1 MKISC
6 FLCST
11 EYYADRADAPCPCC
25 HIKQSVD
32 SGGGDMKLYRGL
44 YEASAQMREKRFNK
58 ARHMYLSLCRE
69 YPDSFYAFFGLAAS
83 KYGAVF
89 VKENGE
95 GNHSGSNNSNNNG
108 SNSSNSI
115 NNNNNNGSRAEFE
128 ESYTA
133 QCLCPAPEAFSEQ
146 PAFKKACM
154 LASERDATTREALG
168 RLAQMIDRDR
178 VQILERAALI
188 PSYDIFLTVKYDP
201 ETGGFDPTVGR
212 LYFRLTE
219 QGRRVFFAPEI
230 IPKADEHHAAPFVYR
245 ALETCTQMLVY
256 IGSTTDFANFRL
268 RNEITRYS
276 SMISA
281 GLKEEDSI
289 VVAYSGISQAEIP
302 PQLAKYPSF
311 ELKGT
316 PSEPSVQNGADKDT
330 AGGAPG
336 AENPGD
342 GTSCNGA
349 ANGENSW
356 KAGAADGGNCG
367 NSGACGTAAVNYA
380 TAHGDDSDYDAITG
394 TAASGGKNP
403 NRDGTRAGNRDG
415 AIDLGRFFVN
425 AARKYVKSVADG
437 VSDLKEKVKERKQ
450 SKQAEESEAAE
461 SENAEADKSTEVS
474 EEAAEVAAAEAD
486 AEAADNQAA
495 TEAPETAETAEAT
508 ETAEPSEII
517 PAVPSPDEWLH
528 NADEHDPE
536 NPGESDNAPDKPE
549 NTGKSE
555 NSEVPEDLEKP
566 EQAEESGDTE
576 ESGNAE
582 ENTDNNIENNIEN
595 TDSSTAVT
603 AVTDAYD
610 VTESAETTAVTEAA
624 ETAAAEAIETNEIT
638 EITEITEN
646 TEADKKT
653 TAMEVT
659 DIAEVTAI
667 TEGKETT
674 EANEANE
681 ANEAADQ
688 DGSGAGDDAPTV
700 VLLTTN
706 REKDKDSKEKTGLK
720 KLKKDKASEKKSKEK
735 KAGDSQAKGNKAKV
749 DKVKENK
756 VKDDNDKA
764 KENKATEKAGA
775 GGRSSS
781 KLINAIGAAI
791 IVLIFTGAFLFVYL
805 NGWLFAGTSGL
816 EYEYADGGVAV
827 SDYAGN
833 ATSVRIPKKY
843 RGNTVVGIRC
853 GAFSGKVVTGLTI
866 ADTVTEFEYGALSGI
881 EGLVSLS
888 MHAPS
893 SGIEELSDRTSED
906 CVRALAAHLF
916 GTESYNGAVQVT
928 QKYAGGTMTCYI
940 PATLTEL
947 KITGGNIENG
957 AFSGISSLVSVIIS
971 DKVRIIEP
979 YAFMNCTGLIS
990 AALGN
995 GAICVGDYGFYGCH
1009 NLEKVSGGKNLYVI
1023 GKSAFEKCAAL
1034 TGFAFPDRLV
1044 SIGAEAFGDCGSLA
1058 EISLP
1063 EGLSE
1068 LGDYAFRNCSLL
1080 TDVYLPSGIGGKP
1093 AGIFYACTSLGTF
1106 SGGEGLSGFGE
1117 AFFYN
1122 CTRLRNVAI
1131 PKNAAFEEIG
1141 DYAFFGCTGIL
1152 SLPAAGNIKVIGK
1165 YAYASSGIA
1174 GDLKIP
1180 SGVKSIG
1187 ERSFAVCPGI
1197 TSVDITSATEVG
1209 PGAFS
1214 ACENLKSVSFD
1225 TLSVPEECF
1234 SYCGTLEN
1242 VTLASAGDITLGKS
1256 AFAACVSLTEFD
1268 FISRITKLEEM
1279 ALAGCTGF
1287 TALEFSSLT
1296 EIGNNAFSGCTKLA
1310 LLTLPDTL
1318 LRIGSMAFYNC
1329 GSLMALTIPASVEY
1343 IDEYCFAEWSA
1354 SQVITIYGKNYLNW
1368 NKYWDFKNG
1377 AKLVFPDYN
1386 N

>member
-11 EYYADRADAPCPCC
+11 EYYANRADAPCPCC

-83 KYGAVF
+83 KYGTVF

-95 GNHSGSNNSNNNG
+95 GNHSGSNSSNNNS
-108 SNSSNSI
+108 SNSNNSI

-154 LASERDATTREALG
+154 LASEHDATTREALG

-316 PSEPSVQNGADKDT
+316 PSEPPVQNGADKDT
-330 AGGAPG
+330 AGGVPG
-336 AENPGD
+336 AENPCDGTSGD
-342 GTSCNGA
+342 GTSDDGA
-349 ANGENSW
+349 ANGENFGQ
-356 KAGAADGGNCG
+356 AGAADSGN
-367 NSGACGTAAVNYA
+367 CGTAAVNYA

-415 AIDLGRFFVN
+415 TIDLGRFFVN

-450 SKQAEESEAAE
+450 SKQAEESEA
-461 SENAEADKSTEVS
+461 AEADKSTEVS

-528 NADEHDPE
+528 NADEHAPE
-536 NPGESDNAPDKPE
+536 NPGE
-549 NTGKSE
+549 SE
-555 NSEVPEDLEKP
+555 NSEVPEDLEMP

-576 ESGNAE
+576 ESGDAE

-603 AVTDAYD
+603 AGTVVTAVTAVTDAYD
-610 VTESAETTAVTEAA
+610 VTEPAEMTAVTEAA

-646 TEADKKT
+646 TEADEKT

-659 DIAEVTAI
+659 DIAEVTDI

-674 EANEANE
+674 EANEANEASE

-706 REKDKDSKEKTGLK
+706 REKDKGSKEKTG
-720 KLKKDKASEKKSKEK
+720 LKKDKASEKKPKEK

-749 DKVKENK
+749 GKVKENK
-756 VKDDNDKA
+756 VKDDNDKV
-764 KENKATEKAGA
+764 KENKATEKAGT
-775 GGRSSS
+775 GGKSSS

-791 IVLIFTGAFLFVYL
+791 IILIFTGAFLFVYL

-843 RGNTVVGIRC
+843 RGNTVVGIRR
-853 GAFSGKVVTGLTI
+853 GAFSGKTVTGLTI
-866 ADTVTEFEYGALSGI
+866 ADTVTELEYGALSGI
-881 EGLVSLS
+881 EGLASLS

-971 DKVRIIEP
+971 DNVRIIEP
-979 YAFMNCTGLIS
+979 YAFMNCTGLVS

-1093 AGIFYACTSLGTF
+1093 AGIFYACASLGTF

-1131 PKNAAFEEIG
+1131 PKNAAFDEIG

-1180 SGVKSIG
+1180 SGIKSIG

-1209 PGAFS
+1209 SGAFS

-1234 SYCGTLEN
+1234 SYCGALEN

-1256 AFAACVSLTEFD
+1256 AFAACVSLTGFD

-1287 TALEFSSLT
+1287 TALEFTTLT

-1329 GSLMALTIPASVEY
+1329 GSLRALTIPASVEY

>member
-1 MKISC
+1 
-6 FLCST
+6 
-11 EYYADRADAPCPCC
+11 
-25 HIKQSVD
+25 
-32 SGGGDMKLYRGL
+32 MKLYRGL

-83 KYGAVF
+83 KYGTVF

-95 GNHSGSNNSNNNG
+95 SNHSGSNSSN
-108 SNSSNSI
+108 SNSSNSNNSI
-115 NNNNNNGSRAEFE
+115 NNNNNNGNRAEFE

-154 LASERDATTREALG
+154 LASEHDATTREALG

-316 PSEPSVQNGADKDT
+316 PSEPPVQNGADKDT
-330 AGGAPG
+330 AGGVPG

-342 GTSCNGA
+342 GTSGDGTSDDGA
-349 ANGENSW
+349 ANVENFGQ
-356 KAGAADGGNCG
+356 AGAADGGNCG
-367 NSGACGTAAVNYA
+367 TSAVNYA

-394 TAASGGKNP
+394 TAASGGKAP
-403 NRDGTRAGNRDG
+403 NRNGTRAGNRDG
-415 AIDLGRFFVN
+415 TIDLGRFFVN

-461 SENAEADKSTEVS
+461 ADKSTEVS

-495 TEAPETAETAEAT
+495 TEAPETAETAEAA
-508 ETAEPSEII
+508 ETSEII

-528 NADEHDPE
+528 NADEHAPE
-536 NPGESDNAPDKPE
+536 NPGESDNAPGKPE
-549 NTGKSE
+549 NPGESE
-555 NSEVPEDLEKP
+555 NSEVPEDLEMP
-566 EQAEESGDTE
+566 EQAEESGDTK
-576 ESGNAE
+576 ESGDAE

-603 AVTDAYD
+603 
-610 VTESAETTAVTEAA
+610 EAA

-638 EITEITEN
+638 EN
-646 TEADKKT
+646 TEADEKT

-659 DIAEVTAI
+659 DIAEVTDI

-681 ANEAADQ
+681 ASEANEAADQ
-688 DGSGAGDDAPTV
+688 DGSGVGDDAPTV
-700 VLLTTN
+700 ALLTTN
-706 REKDKDSKEKTGLK
+706 REKDKGSKEKTG
-720 KLKKDKASEKKSKEK
+720 LKKDKASEKKSKEK
-735 KAGDSQAKGNKAKV
+735 KAGDSQTKGNKAKV
-749 DKVKENK
+749 GKVKENK
-756 VKDDNDKA
+756 VKDDNDKV

-775 GGRSSS
+775 GGKSSS

-843 RGNTVVGIRC
+843 RGNAVVGIRC
-853 GAFSGKVVTGLTI
+853 GAFSGKTVTGLTI
-866 ADTVTEFEYGALSGI
+866 ADTVTELEYGALSGI

-940 PATLTEL
+940 PVTLTEL

-979 YAFMNCTGLIS
+979 YAFMNCTGLVS

-1058 EISLP
+1058 EIALP
-1063 EGLSE
+1063 DELSE

-1093 AGIFYACTSLGTF
+1093 AGIFYACASLGTF

-1131 PKNAAFEEIG
+1131 PKNAAFDEIG

-1180 SGVKSIG
+1180 SGIKSIG

-1209 PGAFS
+1209 SGAFS

-1234 SYCGTLEN
+1234 SYCGALEN

-1256 AFAACVSLTEFD
+1256 AFAACVSLTGFD

-1287 TALEFSSLT
+1287 TALEFSALT

-1329 GSLMALTIPASVEY
+1329 GSLRALTIPASVEY

-1377 AKLVFPDYN
+1377 AKLVFPDYTT
-1386 N
+1386 

>member
-1 MKISC
+1 
-6 FLCST
+6 
-11 EYYADRADAPCPCC
+11 
-25 HIKQSVD
+25 
-32 SGGGDMKLYRGL
+32 MKLYRGL

-108 SNSSNSI
+108 SNGSNSI

-201 ETGGFDPTVGR
+201 ESGGFDPTVGR

-316 PSEPSVQNGADKDT
+316 PSEPSVQNASDKDT
-330 AGGAPG
+330 VGGTPG
-336 AENPGD
+336 AEAPCD
-342 GTSCNGA
+342 GTVR
-349 ANGENSW
+349 GENAGQ
-356 KAGAADGGNCG
+356 AGAADGEN
-367 NSGACGTAAVNYA
+367 NGTGDTGGTDAVNYA
-380 TAHGDDSDYDAITG
+380 TARGDDSDYDAITG

-415 AIDLGRFFVN
+415 TIDLGRFFVN
-425 AARKYVKSVADG
+425 AARKYVRSVADG

-450 SKQAEESEAAE
+450 AKQAEESEAAE
-461 SENAEADKSTEVS
+461 SENAEADKSK
-474 EEAAEVAAAEAD
+474 EAAEVAAAD
-486 AEAADNQAA
+486 DQAA
-495 TEAPETAETAEAT
+495 TEAPETTEVPETTETTETTEAT
-508 ETAEPSEII
+508 EAPETPELPETPETTEAAETTESAEPPEII

-528 NADEHDPE
+528 NADEYDPGKTCE
-536 NPGESDNAPDKPE
+536 PE
-549 NTGKSE
+549 KA
-555 NSEVPEDLEKP
+555 EVPEDLEKP
-566 EQAEESGDTE
+566 EQAEE
-576 ESGNAE
+576 
-582 ENTDNNIENNIEN
+582 NTDNNIDNNIDN

-603 AVTDAYD
+603 AGTVVTAVTDAYD
-610 VTESAETTAVTEAA
+610 MTEPAETPEAPETTEATADTVVTEVTEVTEAAVSDEKASEVKEASEISEIPEAEETATAAEKPAEQTAGATEATEAIEDDKTSAVPEATAVTEVPEVSEIS
-624 ETAAAEAIETNEIT
+624 ETA
-638 EITEITEN
+638 
-646 TEADKKT
+646 
-653 TAMEVT
+653 EV
-659 DIAEVTAI
+659 
-667 TEGKETT
+667 
-674 EANEANE
+674 NS
-681 ANEAADQ
+681 AADES
-688 DGSGAGDDAPTV
+688 GSGAGDDTPTV

-706 REKDKDSKEKTGLK
+706 REKNKGSKEKTSS
-720 KLKKDKASEKKSKEK
+720 KKDKASEKKSKEK
-735 KAGDSQAKGNKAKV
+735 TSGDS
-749 DKVKENK
+749 K
-756 VKDDNDKA
+756 VKDNKIKDDKDKA

-775 GGRSSS
+775 GGKSSS

-827 SDYAGN
+827 ADYAGN

-843 RGNTVVGIRC
+843 RGNVVVGIRR
-853 GAFSGKVVTGLTI
+853 GAFSGKTVTGLTI

-893 SGIEELSDRTSED
+893 SGIENLSDRTSED
-906 CVRALAAHLF
+906 CARALAAYLF

-957 AFSGISSLVSVIIS
+957 AFSGISSLVSINIS

-979 YAFMNCTGLIS
+979 YAFMNCTGLVS

-1044 SIGAEAFGDCGSLA
+1044 SIGAEAFGDCSSLA

-1068 LGDYAFRNCSLL
+1068 LGDYAFRGCSLL

-1131 PKNAAFEEIG
+1131 PKNAAFDEIG

-1152 SLPAAGNIKVIGK
+1152 SLPATGNIKVIGK

-1180 SGVKSIG
+1180 SSVKSIG

-1209 PGAFS
+1209 SGAFS
-1214 ACENLKSVSFD
+1214 ACENLKSVVFD

-1234 SYCGTLEN
+1234 SYCGALEN
-1242 VTLASAGDITLGKS
+1242 VTLAPAGDITLGKS
-1256 AFAACVSLTEFD
+1256 AFAACVSLKGLD

-1279 ALAGCTGF
+1279 TLAGCTGF

-1296 EIGNNAFSGCTKLA
+1296 EIGNNAFSGCANLA

-1329 GSLMALTIPASVEY
+1329 GSLRALTIPASVEY

-1354 SQVITIYGKNYLNW
+1354 SQVITIYGNNYLNW

>member
-1 MKISC
+1 
-6 FLCST
+6 
-11 EYYADRADAPCPCC
+11 
-25 HIKQSVD
+25 
-32 SGGGDMKLYRGL
+32 MKLYRGL

-83 KYGAVF
+83 KYGTVF

-95 GNHSGSNNSNNNG
+95 GNHSGSNSSNNNS
-108 SNSSNSI
+108 SNSNNSI
-115 NNNNNNGSRAEFE
+115 NNNNNNGNRAEFE

-154 LASERDATTREALG
+154 LASEHDATTREALG

-316 PSEPSVQNGADKDT
+316 PSEPPVQNGADKDT
-330 AGGAPG
+330 AGGV
-336 AENPGD
+336 PGD
-342 GTSCNGA
+342 GTSCDGTSGGGTSGGGA
-349 ANGENSW
+349 ANGENSGQ
-356 KAGAADGGNCG
+356 AGAADGGNCG
-367 NSGACGTAAVNYA
+367 NSGASAVNYA

-415 AIDLGRFFVN
+415 TIDLGRFFVN

-461 SENAEADKSTEVS
+461 SETAEADKSTEVS

-495 TEAPETAETAEAT
+495 TKAPETAETAEAA
-508 ETAEPSEII
+508 ETSEII

-528 NADEHDPE
+528 NADEHAPE
-536 NPGESDNAPDKPE
+536 NPGESDNAPGKPE
-549 NTGKSE
+549 NPGKSE
-555 NSEVPEDLEKP
+555 NSEVPEDLEMP

-576 ESGNAE
+576 ESGDAE
-582 ENTDNNIENNIEN
+582 ENTD
-595 TDSSTAVT
+595 SS
-603 AVTDAYD
+603 
-610 VTESAETTAVTEAA
+610 TAVTEAA

-638 EITEITEN
+638 EN
-646 TEADKKT
+646 TEADEKT

-681 ANEAADQ
+681 ANEVTEAADQ

-706 REKDKDSKEKTGLK
+706 REKNKGSKEKTG
-720 KLKKDKASEKKSKEK
+720 LKKDKASEKKSKEK

-749 DKVKENK
+749 GKVKENK

-775 GGRSSS
+775 GGKSSS

-843 RGNTVVGIRC
+843 RGNTVVGIRRS
-853 GAFSGKVVTGLTI
+853 AFSGKTVTGLTI

-979 YAFMNCTGLIS
+979 YAFMNCTGLVS

-1044 SIGAEAFGDCGSLA
+1044 SIGAEAFGDCSSLA

-1068 LGDYAFRNCSLL
+1068 LGDYTFRNCSLL

-1131 PKNAAFEEIG
+1131 PKNAAFDEIG

-1180 SGVKSIG
+1180 SGIKSIG

-1209 PGAFS
+1209 SGAFS

-1234 SYCGTLEN
+1234 SYCGALEN

-1256 AFAACVSLTEFD
+1256 AFAACVSLTGFD

-1287 TALEFSSLT
+1287 TALEFSALT

>member
-1 MKISC
+1 
-6 FLCST
+6 
-11 EYYADRADAPCPCC
+11 
-25 HIKQSVD
+25 
-32 SGGGDMKLYRGL
+32 MKLYRGL

-83 KYGAVF
+83 KYGTVF

-95 GNHSGSNNSNNNG
+95 GNHSGSNSSNNNS
-108 SNSSNSI
+108 SNSNNSI

-154 LASERDATTREALG
+154 LASEHDATTREALG

-201 ETGGFDPTVGR
+201 ESGGFDPTVGR

-316 PSEPSVQNGADKDT
+316 PSEPPVQNGADKDT
-330 AGGAPG
+330 AGGVPG

-342 GTSCNGA
+342 GTSCDGA
-349 ANGENSW
+349 ANVENFGQ
-356 KAGAADGGNCG
+356 AGAADGGNCG
-367 NSGACGTAAVNYA
+367 TSAVNYA

-394 TAASGGKNP
+394 TAASGGKAP
-403 NRDGTRAGNRDG
+403 NRNGTRAGNRDG
-415 AIDLGRFFVN
+415 TIDLGRFFVN

-461 SENAEADKSTEVS
+461 ADKSTEVS
-474 EEAAEVAAAEAD
+474 EETAEVAAAEAD

-495 TEAPETAETAEAT
+495 TEAPETAETAEAA
-508 ETAEPSEII
+508 ETSEII

-528 NADEHDPE
+528 NADEHAPD
-536 NPGESDNAPDKPE
+536 NPGESD
-549 NTGKSE
+549 
-555 NSEVPEDLEKP
+555 NSEVPEDLEMP

-576 ESGNAE
+576 ESGDAE

-603 AVTDAYD
+603 AGTVVTAVTDAYD
-610 VTESAETTAVTEAA
+610 VTEPAETTAVTEATEATAVTEAA

-646 TEADKKT
+646 TEADEKT

-681 ANEAADQ
+681 VTEAADQ

-706 REKDKDSKEKTGLK
+706 REKDKGSKEKTG
-720 KLKKDKASEKKSKEK
+720 LKKDKASEKKPKEK
-735 KAGDSQAKGNKAKV
+735 KTGDSQTKGNKAKV
-749 DKVKENK
+749 GKVKENK
-756 VKDDNDKA
+756 VKDDNDKV

-775 GGRSSS
+775 GGKSSS

-853 GAFSGKVVTGLTI
+853 GAFSGKTVTGLTI
-866 ADTVTEFEYGALSGI
+866 ADTVTELEYGALSGI

-979 YAFMNCTGLIS
+979 YAFMNCTGLVS
-990 AALGN
+990 AVLGN

-1058 EISLP
+1058 EISLS

-1131 PKNAAFEEIG
+1131 PKNAAFDEIG

-1180 SGVKSIG
+1180 SGIKSIG

-1209 PGAFS
+1209 SGAFS

-1234 SYCGTLEN
+1234 SYCGALEN

-1256 AFAACVSLTEFD
+1256 AFAACVSLTGFD

-1287 TALEFSSLT
+1287 TALEFSTLT